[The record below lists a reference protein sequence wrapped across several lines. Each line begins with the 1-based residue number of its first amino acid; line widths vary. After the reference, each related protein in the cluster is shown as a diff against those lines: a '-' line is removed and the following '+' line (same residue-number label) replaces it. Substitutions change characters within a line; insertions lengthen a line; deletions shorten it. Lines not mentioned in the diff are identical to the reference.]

1 MNPPRHRL
9 VTTHPRCDAG
19 VEPLGP
25 ALLDFE
31 MRQKMLAKLIA
42 RGDFPNTPASA
53 YPPGRSATTAGLGRE
68 ITCAAINFPSSPTP
82 SRPAAIAASTAAMSP
97 SMMTVI

>member
-1 MNPPRHRL
+1 MKPHAIGWSRRIPGATPGTEPP
-9 VTTHPRCDAG
+9 
-19 VEPLGP
+19 GP

-31 MRQKMLAKLIA
+31 MQQKMMAELVA
-42 RGDFPNTPASA
+42 RGDFPNTLASA

-68 ITCAAINFPSSPTP
+68 ITCAAISFPSSPTP